1 MKKLRK
7 QSKELLSLAQKVT
20 AYRRDLMSTEAQ
32 QQINLATVQLSTAI
46 QDHGATEAQIQ
57 EQQRVLERL
66 LKEHGG
72 ILYGKGFF
80 GSLVEDLLVA
90 VIVIIGIRSFFFQP
104 FIIPTNS
111 MYPTYS
117 GMNSIVY
124 TAEDAPSAAM
134 RLLNTLRFGV
144 FSLLSDESH
153 IWLSGDSIFLACPQF
168 TRHADSS
175 SAGRACSL

>member
-32 QQINLATVQLSTAI
+32 QQINLATVQLSTTI

-72 ILYGKGFF
+72 ILYGKGF
-80 GSLVEDLLVA
+80 LVLWSKIYWLPLL
-90 VIVIIGIRSFFFQP
+90 
-104 FIIPTNS
+104 
-111 MYPTYS
+111 
-117 GMNSIVY
+117 
-124 TAEDAPSAAM
+124 
-134 RLLNTLRFGV
+134 
-144 FSLLSDESH
+144 
-153 IWLSGDSIFLACPQF
+153 
-168 TRHADSS
+168 
-175 SAGRACSL
+175 